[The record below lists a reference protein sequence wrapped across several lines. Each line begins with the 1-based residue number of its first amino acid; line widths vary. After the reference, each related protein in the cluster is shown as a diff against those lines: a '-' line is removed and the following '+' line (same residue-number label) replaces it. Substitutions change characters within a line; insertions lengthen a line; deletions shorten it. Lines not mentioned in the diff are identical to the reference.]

1 MNFEPA
7 KTQQYQ
13 GESVQLRHWMQADFL
28 LWALFGNAK
37 DGVVG
42 DANWNPERVDTWK
55 VRVLWW
61 LRNPMHNLT
70 WHVLGVA
77 HEDTVRYDERRD
89 DGPGMNRA
97 YSVVPK
103 YGMQLPYWRYIGD
116 GWEGY
121 FGWRAR
127 GNFGLKL
134 VGKKPW
140 ALIACVLG
148 AFAALAVREW
158 GLW

>member
-7 KTQQYQ
+7 KTQHYEAKPIV
-13 GESVQLRHWMQADFL
+13 GPEPGALSFI
-28 LWALFGNAK
+28 LWALFGNEQ
-37 DGVVG
+37 DGLTG
-42 DANWNPERVDTWK
+42 DPAWNPERADTWK

-61 LRNPMHNLT
+61 MRNPFHNLT
-70 WHVLGVA
+70 WHVIGLV
-77 HEDTVRYDERRD
+77 HLDTIRCDEHME

-97 YSVVPK
+97 YSMTSPGGTR
-103 YGMQLPYWRYIGD
+103 YPFWRYIGD

-127 GNFGLKL
+127 GSFGMKL

-140 ALIACVLG
+140 ALIAC
-148 AFAALAVREW
+148 ACAAALVAW
-158 GLW
+158 HA